1 MIKTKRNF
9 LQSINKDFFKG
20 LKRLYFFS
28 YTTIKYYY
36 ITIRAYF
43 LKKDKKKFKISL
55 LLPTRERS
63 KKFERLLISL
73 IKTCQY
79 KDRIEISL
87 LLDEDDKEILKYRN
101 IIERDTFKSLKFF
114 IYIRNLKSHAIRNN
128 YLAKMSTGNIIF
140 PINDDMIFISDNW
153 DSEID
158 NEFSKINMQ
167 NPFCVWIKSNIK
179 YRYLHCD
186 YPIVNRAWYNK
197 LGYIGSENFNF
208 WYLDTWICDLS
219 IRSGLYLT
227 SPHIEVDQL
236 SANRMDI
243 EVDETHLRNI
253 NSDKGEKDFRIW
265 SLTKNERIKHAK
277 LLSQKK

>member
-158 NEFSKINMQ
+158 IEFSKINMQ

>member
-43 LKKDKKKFKISL
+43 LKKDKKKFKISF